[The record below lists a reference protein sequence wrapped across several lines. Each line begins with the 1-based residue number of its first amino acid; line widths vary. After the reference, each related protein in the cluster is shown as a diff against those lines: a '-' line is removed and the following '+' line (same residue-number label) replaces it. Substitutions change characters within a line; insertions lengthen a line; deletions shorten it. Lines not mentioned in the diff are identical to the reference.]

1 MKNFLYDEVFDWS
14 LFLLSVFMFFF
25 CFVDSAVRLSCLAIY
40 YFNSSISMENP
51 ISIRAQIC
59 LLLVQQQ
66 NTILLKKKKSKTQS
80 EKKVLF
86 FSATG
91 ILCMIRCNALK
102 KALSSLLFGEIHK
115 TVFGGGAF
123 VQILD

>member
-1 MKNFLYDEVFDWS
+1 MRFLTGVYSFYQ
-14 LFLLSVFMFFF
+14 FLCF
-25 CFVDSAVRLSCLAIY
+25 FVDSAVRLSCLAID

-66 NTILLKKKKSKTQS
+66 NTILLRNFNLRAKSYF
-80 EKKVLF
+80 V
-86 FSATG
+86 SATG

-102 KALSSLLFGEIHK
+102 KASSSLLFGEIHK